1 MSTKFIGKDGYQ
13 EIESLPFTRRKP
25 QELNTAQKT
34 VRFIKRAGALA
45 AKKFK
50 IKSTR
55 KVTVKRNV
63 TKPVAKRQNKPA
75 VQSKP
80 VMQTSSKRA
89 EICYFDR
96 RYSAA
101 RQGINFNDTDNP
113 TLKLVTATRY
123 KNDRK
128 YAHAA
133 PVSKASVHK
142 AIKKKAMLASVA
154 CLTAAMIGFAS
165 GASALSVPPT
175 EKKAT
180 VQSAKSS
187 GYSYVDYTSNEF
199 SSIATA
205 DEATDTAEKAVT
217 NAVLSNNIGAQL
229 SALYINGKKIGVTG
243 ETSALGNALNKI
255 LSDAKEGYDENTTAD
270 FANTVKII
278 NGKFPNETVLTADE
292 VLELAKDYLYVAV
305 TTDVTDTI
313 SLNYDTQYDY
323 DDSKS
328 NTYSEA
334 KQEGENGEAEVTYKV
349 TYING
354 EQTNSVETAR
364 NVTKEPKNEIIVQGT
379 SEAPSYEAT
388 GSFMWPL
395 PYTHNI
401 VSYYGYRWG
410 RLHSGID
417 ISDDGIGGQDIV
429 AADGGTV
436 TWAGYDDSGY
446 GNYVII
452 DHGNGYYSLY
462 GHCSSLA
469 VSQGDKVYKGQT
481 VAYVGSTGDSTGE
494 HLHFEIRRSET
505 DRLDPMEFL

>member
-34 VRFIKRAGALA
+34 VRFIKRAAALA

-63 TKPVAKRQNKPA
+63 TKPVAKRQNRPV
-75 VQSKP
+75 VQPKP

-175 EKKAT
+175 EKKTT

-229 SALYINGKKIGVTG
+229 SALYINGKKSVLQ
-243 ETSALGNALNKI
+243 EKHLLSAM
-255 LSDAKEGYDENTTAD
+255 
-270 FANTVKII
+270 
-278 NGKFPNETVLTADE
+278 
-292 VLELAKDYLYVAV
+292 
-305 TTDVTDTI
+305 
-313 SLNYDTQYDY
+313 
-323 DDSKS
+323 
-328 NTYSEA
+328 
-334 KQEGENGEAEVTYKV
+334 
-349 TYING
+349 
-354 EQTNSVETAR
+354 R
-364 NVTKEPKNEIIVQGT
+364 
-379 SEAPSYEAT
+379 
-388 GSFMWPL
+388 
-395 PYTHNI
+395 
-401 VSYYGYRWG
+401 
-410 RLHSGID
+410 
-417 ISDDGIGGQDIV
+417 
-429 AADGGTV
+429 
-436 TWAGYDDSGY
+436 
-446 GNYVII
+446 
-452 DHGNGYYSLY
+452 
-462 GHCSSLA
+462 
-469 VSQGDKVYKGQT
+469 
-481 VAYVGSTGDSTGE
+481 
-494 HLHFEIRRSET
+494 
-505 DRLDPMEFL
+505 

>member
-34 VRFIKRAGALA
+34 VRFIKRAAALA

-63 TKPVAKRQNKPA
+63 TKPVAKRQNKPV
-75 VQSKP
+75 VQPKP

-180 VQSAKSS
+180 VQSARSS

-229 SALYINGKKIGVTG
+229 SALYINGKK
-243 ETSALGNALNKI
+243 SAL
-255 LSDAKEGYDENTTAD
+255 
-270 FANTVKII
+270 
-278 NGKFPNETVLTADE
+278 
-292 VLELAKDYLYVAV
+292 
-305 TTDVTDTI
+305 
-313 SLNYDTQYDY
+313 
-323 DDSKS
+323 
-328 NTYSEA
+328 
-334 KQEGENGEAEVTYKV
+334 QEKHL
-349 TYING
+349 
-354 EQTNSVETAR
+354 
-364 NVTKEPKNEIIVQGT
+364 
-379 SEAPSYEAT
+379 PSA
-388 GSFMWPL
+388 M
-395 PYTHNI
+395 
-401 VSYYGYRWG
+401 R
-410 RLHSGID
+410 
-417 ISDDGIGGQDIV
+417 
-429 AADGGTV
+429 
-436 TWAGYDDSGY
+436 
-446 GNYVII
+446 
-452 DHGNGYYSLY
+452 
-462 GHCSSLA
+462 
-469 VSQGDKVYKGQT
+469 
-481 VAYVGSTGDSTGE
+481 
-494 HLHFEIRRSET
+494 
-505 DRLDPMEFL
+505 